1 MKAFLHNV
9 KSFLT
14 NDNGR
19 RTLVDFKSGVALT
32 ALNSQSDAGLGYNSN
47 LANVRSEKL
56 KIATNGTSMSYQLT
70 KPTGSPAFD
79 FSNHFGFV
87 FNISAPFDDVPA
99 DGNDANEFMVHLNNQ
114 YKLMVK
120 VEGAKKSNS
129 YQEIRHTCTVYYQ
142 ILNVDGSSPNTLLR
156 YFDIEA
162 GVSTNFGIFLDRTSK
177 TPHILYNSNV
187 VNIKH
192 SAVQPYFWPSDL
204 DLGAIDTDNLTVE
217 IKTQTNAFISGIGV
231 MDENISSWQKLSSI
245 IDDEFEYVEANIIK
259 FAKDNGY
266 LDPSNAGSGPFILES
281 LRSLKYDEF
290 VTADFSSASGLSS
303 VKLNFASPNKVI
315 KQVRALQ
322 RILAVGASLGTAE
335 QTDYP
340 TPADDRFSFLLN
352 DSRLTI
358 REAVR
363 IIELGYVSAAQ
374 LANASENELNAHVC
388 VDSARAI
395 VSDDSETLK
404 RAKFNHNNRA
414 KFIIAS
420 ARQRAHLV
428 SLAYMNTKNLSNP
441 ALVAAQRSEE
451 DPEITF
457 ENLYNS
463 GEYFTVDSDRSVF
476 SLSAY
481 TVALKELVDTHIDI
495 ESSKAVQAKSSLA
508 QRRPDIGDIVV
519 SSENSSQLQPKLNM
533 VNDLLRYHA
542 NVDLM
547 AADLDKVKLT
557 TKIPDK
563 ELDSIQYPLSYPFNV
578 NYDKV
583 DVALEDAKVSWTQLR
598 RNFNAKAFN
607 EYSLGMGPS
616 LVEAIAKDNAYS
628 NNEVTSAAFQSE
640 VAQVPLWGLAHLPSS
655 ASGGKETK
663 SQAYKKLSNI
673 KRFVA
678 QADIDESLLHQL
690 LFADLSRDEVALGE
704 RDELY
709 FNRATTASGDALAS
723 LVISNDAI
731 ELDNFDHIRKDR
743 VRRFIMLS
751 KAMSMD
757 FVTLH
762 RLLRATGNRINK
774 GFLQALAAY
783 KSITAEYQISLDEFI
798 SLIAD
803 MRNSGRGNGALPQ
816 LTYLQSVFYR
826 PRQAVELVSESA
838 EVKDVSWDP
847 STNTGDHAL
856 IRTQLANMLDVTE
869 AEVKAIARIVVASG
883 SVTLNSQNLSALH
896 RIRLLARMFKF
907 SIADMQAIYS
917 QVTEANKLL
926 QANASLSNKLVALEL
941 LTTQQK
947 LFVELHTAKAL
958 ELQPAELAKL
968 SDNNARI
975 TINTATT
982 NSYVG
987 QLTEALS
994 EAPKVT
1000 MSLVNKKL
1008 AEFAISAINK
1018 ATFDDF
1024 VEQGIIINRSPAFLQ
1039 SISPADKKAK
1049 AVSLINALFVEQQVV
1064 FERRFAAL
1072 FKVTE
1077 PMARV
1082 FTSWL
1087 DAIVSSDN
1095 DKANMQVRL
1104 NNADNLVL
1112 RQKLLSDSETI
1123 SSKRRYLQQAKQ
1135 LAKLIAMFG
1144 LTKSNWQ
1151 ELLVKP
1157 ELLTS
1162 FTVATLPSYQA
1173 LLNLAQYE
1181 AATKL
1186 IDNQTTPLFTLVAM
1200 LQSDDAIVAGE
1211 LTKWFSGS
1219 EQSDFVQLLDMFSS
1233 TSPKVDAQNSLD
1245 NLAKVV
1251 LAYQQSQQLR
1261 LKPATIDALLK
1272 IGSAGNKTHQEL
1284 DSVYKQVANAL
1295 QSTDGLSKQAQSL
1308 ELERSRD
1315 RLLNLALF
1323 KMRARGLPV
1332 NNGVALQRY
1341 LLTDVFTGGESKS
1354 SAIKEASLSLQDFAN
1369 QVLNNEVAGH
1379 NANDTFRE
1387 YWEWMYSYTTWEA
1400 NRRTFFEV
1408 ENYLLPELRRDKTES
1423 FSNLE
1428 NQFSDITTTPA
1439 NAVEKFK
1446 VYAKELLNL
1455 AAMETVVVADG
1466 YPQTKDVLLIGKQQV
1481 GEQQTLFYRKLS
1493 IGDTGVIS
1501 APGNWAKINSVS
1513 LTDKETQSLSACYAF
1528 GQWHMFWLSY
1538 DLVKDES
1545 SDIPATTFASLNQS
1559 SLEPNTQWSG
1569 KKVVRKGAVPAGVSY
1584 ETKRQFNIVRAYN
1597 PGAVELSGSQVQN
1610 DAMWQRHEPIL
1621 TALDDKV
1628 SPLELTKVLH
1638 TQLGWTGAA
1647 WHSNLNSFRE
1657 HIRNDANSSPEKSYF
1672 MPNEFLPTQSSTL
1685 KLLETNVRTS
1695 NDYIVADGITLVL
1708 PPVFGLYQGEII
1720 NPEDVHS
1727 SGLNR
1732 TSNRL
1737 QLTNRGTFWEGNNNG
1752 PQNAFG
1758 SESGVS
1764 KLLLGKNGNIKVI
1777 TANKLRAKQNT
1788 AITNQEQLHG
1798 LKFGEDY
1805 LSGTGVSHLTSSG
1818 SIARLGVVAKQAEGV
1833 HHQYLLNKE
1842 LKRFYRV
1849 RSHAASVLASYIGEY
1864 QLDDFMHPSVQLVSE
1879 SQFNEVMQ
1887 PNDNIAAPFPGDKL
1901 SFDDLNGAM
1910 FWEIF
1915 FHAPVAIASSLKAAG
1930 HYKEAEQWFH
1940 YVFNPQVD
1948 ENKVGIV
1955 DQSNI
1960 RNITPLLERNSF
1972 WQTLALRKSSPMKLK
1987 GELFLLDSTK
1997 YAKFERNP
2005 VKVAEQYF
2013 NEPDLAFDVY
2023 ELNFPLKADS
2033 NTKVKDF
2040 IAGKTKITYRKDK
2053 DDPADEKAF
2062 EYSGMRITG
2071 TQFLAA
2077 GNYVVQIF
2085 CDDKIAM
2092 KVNGQLVV
2100 NSYKGEIGSKVKLL
2114 NVPLTISK
2122 SGIQHVE
2129 FIFTHSVGRKALS
2142 VAIAAAQPGVELK
2155 SAVYLS
2161 DNYQASLGKDT
2172 HDFHQLKTQQPY
2184 EQRLLTELSQM
2195 DNELALSR
2203 YIDDPYNP
2211 HALAQINTNA
2221 YRIWT
2226 FYEYLDNIIKQGDVE
2241 FRKFTRESLP
2251 AATLTYNRVERLLG
2265 DEPVYRGLLDNLP
2278 SDSKLQDI
2286 ANNSLLDFDGDGDID
2301 LDDADIQAKRLI
2313 DAGRG
2318 SLQKSLELA
2327 LENRLSRVSVSGSVS
2342 GVTLPQV
2349 LTEAYTGDD
2358 SSAVLLKPRYMKYE
2372 GTGANIKL
2380 TLVEQPAGQH
2390 KFLPQTFLNN
2400 SYFAIPQNQRT
2411 LGLWKTVATRLFNI
2425 RNGRNING
2433 ERVVL
2438 PLTQPTL
2445 SPIALATA
2453 AAQGGDALSNALS
2466 GVQPPIP
2473 HYRFNYAIER
2483 AESMTN
2489 MVIGYGNKLQS
2500 LYQSKDL
2507 AELEELRASYEK
2519 EVISGGKAVLQEQL
2533 KSAETAIEIVLNGYG
2548 TARYLEFKNAARK
2561 GIELTLEKAKG
2572 PHDDDAFK
2580 NIEKAEVAC
2589 QTIILSDGEDKYA
2602 RIGAKSKKERSKH
2615 FDKGYRDQTGDLM
2628 YQNQKEKE
2636 ARSLTHA
2643 QYSLGAVIDG
2653 VAAGSNFAKVAP
2665 NIFGLAVGGS
2675 DWKAPLDG
2683 AVGFARIV
2691 NEAFGKAATELEI
2704 ESSLGRRA
2712 SGWEQDRQLA
2722 IQDQDELENRL
2733 IQTNHDRL
2741 AIQSQLASLEEQITK
2756 NEQIFNLITL
2766 NRVSKRSL
2774 FDLLV
2779 QGMESLYSQLYNI
2792 ALSAARE
2799 AERAWVFEKARKQS
2813 FEVKDNWNNKR
2824 KGLLAGESLLLVLQ
2838 QMRNAY
2844 QQENARRFE
2853 ISKHISLKNN
2863 KDVQVHGSDQ
2873 DAIATL
2879 KAQSADARAI
2889 TFSLP
2894 SRIFD
2899 RDYPGHIVRQI
2910 KSVSITIPA
2919 VVGPYE
2925 NLGATLKQLN
2935 NNVLLNNDSVAAVAM
2950 TKGKISDYSGDAIR
2964 KDYRPNQSVAIST
2977 AVNDSG
2983 MFQLNFDDP
2992 RFLPFEGTGVDST
3005 WQLQFSELMP
3015 QAIFDSINDIIM
3027 EVRYTSEQGS
3037 VQSEVVTAIKSL
3049 DSAS

>member
-1 MKAFLHNV
+1 
-9 KSFLT
+9 
-14 NDNGR
+14 
-19 RTLVDFKSGVALT
+19 
-32 ALNSQSDAGLGYNSN
+32 
-47 LANVRSEKL
+47 
-56 KIATNGTSMSYQLT
+56 
-70 KPTGSPAFD
+70 
-79 FSNHFGFV
+79 
-87 FNISAPFDDVPA
+87 
-99 DGNDANEFMVHLNNQ
+99 
-114 YKLMVK
+114 
-120 VEGAKKSNS
+120 
-129 YQEIRHTCTVYYQ
+129 
-142 ILNVDGSSPNTLLR
+142 
-156 YFDIEA
+156 
-162 GVSTNFGIFLDRTSK
+162 
-177 TPHILYNSNV
+177 
-187 VNIKH
+187 
-192 SAVQPYFWPSDL
+192 
-204 DLGAIDTDNLTVE
+204 
-217 IKTQTNAFISGIGV
+217 
-231 MDENISSWQKLSSI
+231 
-245 IDDEFEYVEANIIK
+245 
-259 FAKDNGY
+259 
-266 LDPSNAGSGPFILES
+266 
-281 LRSLKYDEF
+281 
-290 VTADFSSASGLSS
+290 
-303 VKLNFASPNKVI
+303 
-315 KQVRALQ
+315 
-322 RILAVGASLGTAE
+322 
-335 QTDYP
+335 
-340 TPADDRFSFLLN
+340 
-352 DSRLTI
+352 
-358 REAVR
+358 
-363 IIELGYVSAAQ
+363 
-374 LANASENELNAHVC
+374 
-388 VDSARAI
+388 
-395 VSDDSETLK
+395 
-404 RAKFNHNNRA
+404 
-414 KFIIAS
+414 
-420 ARQRAHLV
+420 
-428 SLAYMNTKNLSNP
+428 
-441 ALVAAQRSEE
+441 
-451 DPEITF
+451 
-457 ENLYNS
+457 
-463 GEYFTVDSDRSVF
+463 
-476 SLSAY
+476 
-481 TVALKELVDTHIDI
+481 
-495 ESSKAVQAKSSLA
+495 
-508 QRRPDIGDIVV
+508 
-519 SSENSSQLQPKLNM
+519 
-533 VNDLLRYHA
+533 
-542 NVDLM
+542 
-547 AADLDKVKLT
+547 
-557 TKIPDK
+557 
-563 ELDSIQYPLSYPFNV
+563 
-578 NYDKV
+578 
-583 DVALEDAKVSWTQLR
+583 
-598 RNFNAKAFN
+598 
-607 EYSLGMGPS
+607 
-616 LVEAIAKDNAYS
+616 
-628 NNEVTSAAFQSE
+628 
-640 VAQVPLWGLAHLPSS
+640 
-655 ASGGKETK
+655 
-663 SQAYKKLSNI
+663 
-673 KRFVA
+673 
-678 QADIDESLLHQL
+678 
-690 LFADLSRDEVALGE
+690 
-704 RDELY
+704 
-709 FNRATTASGDALAS
+709 
-723 LVISNDAI
+723 
-731 ELDNFDHIRKDR
+731 
-743 VRRFIMLS
+743 
-751 KAMSMD
+751 
-757 FVTLH
+757 
-762 RLLRATGNRINK
+762 
-774 GFLQALAAY
+774 
-783 KSITAEYQISLDEFI
+783 
-798 SLIAD
+798 

-982 NSYVG
+982 NSYVD

-1000 MSLVNKKL
+1000 MNLVNKKL

-1024 VEQGIIINRSPAFLQ
+1024 VEQGIIINNSPAFLQ

-1064 FERRFAAL
+1064 FERRLAAL

-1095 DKANMQVRL
+1095 DKANMQARL
-1104 NNADNLVL
+1104 NNADNLAL

-1123 SSKRRYLQQAKQ
+1123 SNKRRYLQQAKQ

-1272 IGSAGNKTHQEL
+1272 IGTSGNKTHLEL
-1284 DSVYKQVANAL
+1284 DSVYTQVANAL
-1295 QSTDGLSKQAQSL
+1295 QSTDGLSKQAQSI

-1423 FSNLE
+1423 FNNLE
-1428 NQFSDITTTPA
+1428 NQFSDITTTPT

-1455 AAMETVVVADG
+1455 AAMETVVVVDG
-1466 YPQTKDVLLIGKQQV
+1466 YPQTNEVLMIAKKPLA
-1481 GEQQTLFYRKLS
+1481 EQYELYYRIVKLQGNGGFS
-1493 IGDTGVIS
+1493 SV
-1501 APGNWAKINSVS
+1501 GNWQKISS
-1513 LTDKETQSLSACYAF
+1513 LALSNNETQSLTGCYAF
-1528 GQWHMFWLSY
+1528 GQWQMFWLSY
-1538 DLVKDES
+1538 NEASAKNPDITPYGVANLNRITLEPSQSWSAKEVIRTAV
-1545 SDIPATTFASLNQS
+1545 IPAGT
-1559 SLEPNTQWSG
+1559 EYDGKPN
-1569 KKVVRKGAVPAGVSY
+1569 Y
-1584 ETKRQFNIVRAYN
+1584 NFVRAYN
-1597 PGAVELSGSQVQN
+1597 PGAVKLSGSTSQKNAVWSRYQTI
-1610 DAMWQRHEPIL
+1610 Q
-1621 TALDDKV
+1621 TALDQKKTGKA
-1628 SPLELTKVLH
+1628 LTSVLYAQFAPATFNGH
-1638 TQLGWTGAA
+1638 DGDVT
-1647 WHSNLNSFRE
+1647 NIYSFDDDLILRA
-1657 HIRNDANSSPEKSYF
+1657 NGQDAKGEYFSTPGILSAQDSALKTAEIALSS
-1672 MPNEFLPTQSSTL
+1672 
-1685 KLLETNVRTS
+1685 S
-1695 NDYIVADGITLVL
+1695 NDYFDVDGIVLVL
-1708 PPVFGLYQGEII
+1708 PPIFGVFQGNII
-1720 NPEDVHS
+1720 NPKELEDGSHTVTNLHS
-1727 SGLNR
+1727 RVQCYNTGVSWSSSALSHQADLNNSAAR
-1732 TSNRL
+1732 
-1737 QLTNRGTFWEGNNNG
+1737 
-1752 PQNAFG
+1752 
-1758 SESGVS
+1758 S
-1764 KLLLGKNGNIKVI
+1764 KLLLNNDGSVKII
-1777 TANKLRAKQNT
+1777 TAHKLQAKNDT
-1788 AITNQEQLHG
+1788 NITDQTVLHG
-1798 LKFGEDY
+1798 LAFGEDN
-1805 LSGTGVSHLTSSG
+1805 LAGSDLEHLTASG
-1818 SIARLGVVAKQAEGV
+1818 SVRRLGLVSKQKDNV
-1833 HHQYLLNKE
+1833 NHQYLLHIDT
-1842 LKRFYRV
+1842 KRFHRV
-1849 RSHAASVLASYIGEY
+1849 RSHAAALLKGYIGEY

-1887 PNDNIAAPFPGDKL
+1887 PNDNIATPFPGDKL

-1987 GELFLLDSTK
+1987 GELFLLDYNK
-1997 YAKFERNP
+1997 YIKFERNP

-2013 NEPDLAFDVY
+2013 NEPDLAFDVD
-2023 ELNFPLKADS
+2023 ELNFPLQTDS
-2033 NTKVKDF
+2033 DTKVKDF

-2053 DDPADEKAF
+2053 DDPADEKVF

-2100 NSYKGEIGSKVKLL
+2100 NSYKGAIGSNVKLL

-2129 FIFTHSVGRKALS
+2129 FIFTHSTGRKALS

-2161 DNYQASLGKDT
+2161 SDYQASLGKDT

-2483 AESMTN
+2483 AESVTN

-2500 LYQSKDL
+2500 LYQNKDL
-2507 AELEELRASYEK
+2507 AELEELRAGYEK

-2548 TARYLEFKNAARK
+2548 TARYLEFKNAKRK
-2561 GIELTLEKAKG
+2561 GIELTFEQAKG
-2572 PHDDDAFK
+2572 PFEDDEAFK
-2580 NIEKAEVAC
+2580 HIDPDLDDIKKAEIAC
-2589 QTIILSDGEDKYA
+2589 QIIPLSKGEDKYA
-2602 RIGAKSKKERSKH
+2602 HIGAAGKEERSNYFK
-2615 FDKGYRDQTGDLM
+2615 KGYRDDSGDLM
-2628 YQNQKEKE
+2628 YQNQKEKD
-2636 ARSLTHA
+2636 ARILTHT
-2643 QYSLGAVIDG
+2643 QYSIGAVIDG

-2683 AVGFARIV
+2683 AVGFARIA
-2691 NEAFGKAATELEI
+2691 NGAFGKAATELEI

-2733 IQTNHDRL
+2733 IQANHDRL
-2741 AIQSQLASLEEQITK
+2741 AIQRQLASLEEQITK

-2779 QGMESLYSQLYNI
+2779 QGMESLYSQLHDI

-2799 AERAWVFEKARKQS
+2799 AERAWIFEKARKQS

-2863 KDVQVHGSDQ
+2863 KDVQVQGSDQ

-2879 KAQSADARAI
+2879 KAQPADARAI

-3005 WQLQFSELMP
+3005 WQLQFSELMS